1 MPAMSTRRA
10 PALLVALS
18 LALLLASLP
27 GCAGRKKHWLSLE
40 FDEITYANLYLSVID
55 VLDARGYGVSKRD
68 PSLGQIESDWVYGTS
83 VRQVFGPSR
92 RKAVVEIEQIDSA
105 AGIYEV
111 RVRVREEVIR
121 KAGLRATHLRE
132 SDDWEEWEDSFDDA
146 EHLAAMLRALL
157 YDHVISAPQP
167 AEDD

>member
-1 MPAMSTRRA
+1 MSTRRA
-10 PALLVALS
+10 PAPL
-18 LALLLASLP
+18 LALGLALALALVP

-40 FDEITYANLYLSVID
+40 FDDITYANLYLSVID

-92 RKAVVEIEQIDSA
+92 RKAVVEIERIDA
-105 AGIYEV
+105 AADIYEV

-167 AEDD
+167 ADGE